1 MANYGGSDHRYSL
14 KAVATVDVF
23 TPAIKNDVKH
33 VETRTV
39 HFSIP
44 KSSFRFE
51 SDYSYCIGKFYHL
64 FPPGISPDVAFIPS
78 IIKSVQRWR
87 IS

>member
-1 MANYGGSDHRYSL
+1 MGGSDHRYSL
-14 KAVATVDVF
+14 KAVATVDVL
-23 TPAIKNDVKH
+23 TPASKNDVKH
-33 VETRTV
+33 VETRTA
-39 HFSIP
+39 HFSRP
-44 KSSFRFE
+44 KSSFCFE

-64 FPPGISPDVAFIPS
+64 FAPEIPPDLAFIPS